1 MFVILLGVQDKLWE
15 LDKSWENNLVFYGIN
30 MLKDEDAA
38 PQVMETRIREILR
51 VNLGIARDVPIL
63 RVKRAMTGSNI
74 RGSKP
79 VTVYFQKYE
88 DKEEILRWDSNCDS
102 HSYNANSNSSET
114 TFYNWKRAQP
124 LAYWKGGWI
133 TFSPL
138 LYRERGTA

>member
-88 DKEEILRWDSNCDS
+88 DKEEILRWDSNCDC
-102 HSYNANSNSSET
+102 HS
-114 TFYNWKRAQP
+114 
-124 LAYWKGGWI
+124 
-133 TFSPL
+133 
-138 LYRERGTA
+138 